1 MKRTVLRAAVG
12 AVVLFVFMS
21 IFYPLMTGQPI
32 GNIPWLVISA
42 ITAGI
47 VAPLADFLSR
57 RSRRK
62 PGRNG
67 GNASGEAE

>member
-1 MKRTVLRAAVG
+1 MRRTVLRAAVG
-12 AVVLFVFMS
+12 AIVLFAFMA
-21 IFYPLMTGQPI
+21 ILYPLIARQPI

-47 VAPLADFLSR
+47 AAPLADFMTR

-62 PGRNG
+62 PGSNG
-67 GNASGEAE
+67 GNASGEAQ